1 MIKHRTF
8 FAAAVLSV
16 LCIAVISGCNKDGV
30 KLPLEPISIVKPT
43 GGIGNQFAGDTV
55 PIEIAITTDRPINWV
70 LCVYDID
77 DSSTHTVPY
86 VPSFPDTLFFTSLQN
101 ISPRVN
107 LYTATQTYHIPDTL
121 VQFSTV
127 KFKVSFQAGAATAT
141 YGQNYPIG
149 VVSAQKD
156 FILHVNQ

>member
-8 FAAAVLSV
+8 FAAVVLFV
-16 LCIAVISGCNKDGV
+16 LCIAAISGCNKDGT
-30 KLPLEPISIVKPT
+30 KLPLEPISVVKPT
-43 GGIGNQFAGDTV
+43 GGIGNPFSGDTV
-55 PIEIAITTDRPINWV
+55 PIEVAITTDRPINWV
-70 LCVYDID
+70 LCVYDVD
-77 DSSTHTVPY
+77 DSSINTVPY
-86 VPSFPDTLFFTSLQN
+86 VPTFPDTLFFVNLQN

-107 LYTATQTYHIPDTL
+107 LYTAMQTYHVPDTL